1 MVKNMPARARDA
13 RDVGSVLRLGRSPG
27 EGNGNLLQYSF
38 LENSMD
44 RGAWRAKVHGVL
56 KSWTQLRDWVQC
68 SLTISSSATLFSSCL
83 QSFPESGSFLM
94 SWLFTPG
101 GQSAGAPASVLP
113 MNIKGSFLPGLTG
126 WISLQS
132 KGLSRVFSNTTV
144 QKHSFFG
151 TQPSLWPYSHIHT
164 DTGKT
169 TVWTIRTFV
178 SMKPTEHL
186 LRYKVHIHTTTM

>member
-83 QSFPESGSFLM
+83 QSFPESGYFPM
-94 SWLFTPG
+94 SQLFSSSLSIWA
-101 GQSAGAPASVLP
+101 SATVLP
-113 MNIKGSFLPGLTG
+113 MNIQGWFPLGLTSL
-126 WISLQS
+126 ISLLS
-132 KGLSRVFSNTTV
+132 RGLSAVFSSTIVWKLQFFTLSLFYGHFNTW
-144 QKHSFFG
+144 
-151 TQPSLWPYSHIHT
+151 LL
-164 DTGKT
+164 GK
-169 TVWTIRTFV
+169 
-178 SMKPTEHL
+178 P
-186 LRYKVHIHTTTM
+186 